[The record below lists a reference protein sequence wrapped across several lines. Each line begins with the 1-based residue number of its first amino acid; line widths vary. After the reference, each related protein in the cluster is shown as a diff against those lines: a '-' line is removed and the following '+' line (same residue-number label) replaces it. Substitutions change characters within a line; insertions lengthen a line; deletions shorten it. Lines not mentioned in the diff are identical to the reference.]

1 MARNR
6 KHQPAAVRLGPFL
19 KALMLC
25 AFIAVCGVGYVWQ
38 KNQLNDLSRRQAAL
52 ERRLWHLRVLNSQQ
66 VGHLMKLQSPRA
78 LEARVRELGLG
89 LREAHPT
96 QIVRLIGAPAV
107 PSDPP
112 LSGSGDHYARD
123 ENLSRR

>member
-38 KNQLNDLSRRQAAL
+38 KNQLHDLSRRKAL
-52 ERRLWHLRVLNSQQ
+52 MERRLWYLRVLNSQQ
-66 VGHLMKLQSPRA
+66 AGHLMKLQSPRA
-78 LEARVRELGLG
+78 LETRVRELGLG

-96 QIVRLIGAPAV
+96 QIVRLIGAPAAL
-107 PSDPP
+107 SDPAP
-112 LSGSGDHYARD
+112 GDTRGQYARD
-123 ENLSRR
+123 GNLSPQ